1 MEHIQ
6 TRILQDILRA
16 EQIRLGYT
24 SHPLQR
30 RVTMQRISNIA
41 TELLRRMRNES

>member
-16 EQIRLGYT
+16 EQIRLDYI

-30 RVTMQRISNIA
+30 RITMQRISNIA